1 MAREGD
7 GIPMRVTGKELAEL
21 RGPVLTPE
29 QNALLDAC
37 CAFIELAEPAE
48 VAFLNTALRYYGRQI
63 NEADHAG
70 IDAVTEA
77 VAHAALVYRQAR
89 AKERA
94 A

>member
-7 GIPMRVTGKELAEL
+7 GIAMRITGKELEAL
-21 RGPVLTPE
+21 RGPELTPE

-48 VAFLNTALRYYGRQI
+48 VAFLNAALRYYGRRI

-77 VAHAALVYRQAR
+77 VAHAALLYRQS
-89 AKERA
+89 KGRA